1 MNEHRTIIQAVGD
14 DAFRTALFDAL
25 ETDAF
30 EPTCDWPNKIRANE
44 LPIVHDRVL
53 FDYLMIKCTD
63 SLETSQIIRALRDN
77 AELRP
82 IIVVTDSSDGPEC
95 RELFSSGADDVVWSD
110 QLNRQQL
117 RAAMSVARKFEHQR
131 TAARNQQQLLA
142 QLRDTDNYA
151 QLIIDHS
158 MDMIIAVDLSLR
170 ITEFNRAA
178 EETFGYSRAEIL
190 GEPIS
195 KLYADPSTGW
205 AIRTRTFRDGYDGEV
220 HNRRKNGEVF
230 TSLLRSAPIIDQR
243 GQQIGVMGISREAS
257 TANDRIDSTTVTKE
271 RDGNPTASIHAS

>member
-1 MNEHRTIIQAVGD
+1 MNEHRTTIQVVGD
-14 DAFRTALFDAL
+14 DAFRIALM
-25 ETDAF
+25 DAF
-30 EPTCDWPNKIRANE
+30 EKDAFQPTCDWPNKIRANE

-53 FDYLMIKCTD
+53 FDYLIIKCTN
-63 SLETSQIIRALRDN
+63 SLDTSQIVRALRDN

-95 RELFSSGADDVVWSD
+95 RELFSSGADDVVWAD

-117 RAAMSVARKFEHQR
+117 RAAMSAARCNEHQR
-131 TAARNQQQLLA
+131 TAARNQKQLLA

-151 QLIIDHS
+151 QLLVDHS

-178 EETFGYSRAEIL
+178 EDTFGYSRAEVL

-195 KLYADPSTGW
+195 MLYADPSSGW
-205 AIRTRTFRDGYDGEV
+205 SIRTKTFKHGYDGKV

-230 TSLLRSAPIIDQR
+230 TSILRSAPIIDQS
-243 GQQIGVMGISREAS
+243 GEQIGVMGISREA
-257 TANDRIDSTTVTKE
+257 TAVDGGKVTRTVDAI
-271 RDGNPTASIHAS
+271 RDGNQTASNHA